1 MKKSMGRLISILSRA
16 IQQDLKD
23 VLAPFGISVG
33 EEPYYMALI
42 EEDGVSQDQ
51 LSKKVKVDK
60 AATARMVKSLEE
72 KGYLIRKIDSDDK
85 RNKKLYLTKIGR
97 EKYEPIR
104 DALINYNDKLTNQWS
119 DEIYDLIYCNLSNAL
134 KQIENN
140 KDK

>member
-1 MKKSMGRLISILSRA
+1 MKKSMGRLINILSRA

-23 VLAPFGISVG
+23 VLAPFDISVG

-104 DALINYNDKLTNQWS
+104 DALINYNYKLTNQWS